1 MASGQPLTRRM
12 IRGILRSTAGLLVG
26 VVIAQAPPKTV
37 AQETPIQEV
46 PAQPAPETATPET
59 LREAV
64 EGEEVRDSEG
74 LQGGQSGRSPEAK
87 IGTFTPGSCPFQIPP
102 AIAAE
107 RFQCGFVT
115 VPERHGEPESGRFLR
130 LGVAVLKGQSP
141 DSGDAERGE
150 PSDRNRAIQPDP
162 LVMVQGG
169 PGGSMLELAPYFGP
183 ELAAAS
189 GLGASRDLILFDQRG
204 TLHSEP
210 FLFCDEVYQFRV
222 DHARSPESPGLRKKL
237 DRATAAC
244 RDRLTEDGVDLAAF
258 NSVESAAD
266 VAMVVEALGYGEFNL
281 YGVSYGTMLA
291 QHVMRDHPEQLRSV
305 VLDSVAPLDISFVE
319 AVPEN
324 TDRVLRKFFEACK
337 DSEPCNAAYP
347 NLEAEFFEA
356 IARLNESPIE
366 IKLPNVGAIETA
378 IANGAPVESLR
389 FSDFLVP
396 ILFDGDALLLSLNV
410 SFYSSQLIPSLPQA
424 VHEAYRGNYSG
435 LLRTLPTLVFSKSQ
449 ADGVYNSVICSE
461 DGGFDIDDVNVRG
474 IRPELVD
481 TLRESPADVL
491 RTCGVW
497 QVPLLDNRV
506 NKRVRSRI
514 PTLLLSGGFDHITPP
529 SFADRVARRLRRS
542 YRYTFPHLGHALLG
556 SDACVTV
563 TIGRFLEDPRRDP
576 NPDCVDQALDFTVPV
591 PPMMV
596 SAVVHQGQVETVV
609 PQGWRSGDESNT
621 WLELSDAGPTG
632 RSLVFFS
639 VPCTDEPVFLDN
651 LLRSLPYKFKPSF
664 TQEVGDRQWTIS
676 VIDNPAQVS
685 VVASTAI
692 AGQVYFVALDT
703 DTLWHRDAVLE
714 EVLGNFQVASPSE
727 DQP

>member
-1 MASGQPLTRRM
+1 MASGQQLKRWAVK
-12 IRGILRSTAGLLVG
+12 GLLKSTAGLLMG
-26 VVIAQAPPKTV
+26 TVIAQMPAKIA
-37 AQETPIQEV
+37 AQETTPQEG
-46 PAQPAPETATPET
+46 AAPEI

-64 EGEEVRDSEG
+64 EAEGLGESEG
-74 LQGGQSGRSPEAK
+74 LQRGGRSPAAK
-87 IGTFTPGSCPFQIPP
+87 IGTFTAGSCPFQIPP

-115 VPERHGEPESGRFLR
+115 VPERHSQPDAGRVLK
-130 LGVAVLKGQSP
+130 LGVVVLKGQSLE
-141 DSGDAERGE
+141 DRESENSDAENNNAE
-150 PSDRNRAIQPDP
+150 LQPDP

-169 PGGSMLELAPYFGP
+169 PGGSMVELAPYFGP
-183 ELAAAS
+183 ELATAP
-189 GLGASRDLILFDQRG
+189 GFGANRDLILFDQRG

-222 DHARSPESPGLRKKL
+222 DHARDPESPELREKL
-237 DRATAAC
+237 DRATVAC

-266 VAMVVEALGYGEFNL
+266 VAMVVQALGYDEFNL

-291 QHVMRDHPEQLRSV
+291 QHVMRDHPERLRSV

-319 AVPEN
+319 AVPKN
-324 TDRVLRKFFEACK
+324 TDRVLRKFFEACE

-356 IARLNESPIE
+356 IARLNEEPIE
-366 IKLPNVGAIETA
+366 IKLPNVGAIEAAIARGTA
-378 IANGAPVESLR
+378 IENLR

-461 DGGFDIDDVNVRG
+461 DGGFDVDDVEVRG
-474 IRPELVD
+474 IRPELVE

-497 QVPLLDNRV
+497 QVPLLGDRV
-506 NKRVRSRI
+506 NRRVRSRI
-514 PTLLLSGGFDHITPP
+514 PTLLLSGDFDHITPP
-529 SFADRVARRLRRS
+529 SFAARVARRLRRS

-556 SDACVTV
+556 SDACVTL
-563 TIGRFLEDPRRDP
+563 TIGRFLENPRQDPD
-576 NPDCVDQALDFTVPV
+576 PDCVDQELNFTVPV
-591 PPMMV
+591 QPTMV
-596 SAVVHQGQVETVV
+596 PAVVHQGQVETLV
-609 PQGWRSGDESNT
+609 PDGWSSGGDSNT
-621 WLELSDAGPTG
+621 WSELSDVGPTG

-639 VPCTDEPVFLDN
+639 VPGTDEPVFLQN
-651 LLRSLPYKFKPSF
+651 LLQSLPYKFLPSF
-664 TQEVGDRQWTIS
+664 TKELGDRQWTIS

-703 DTLWHRDAVLE
+703 DTLWHRDAVLD
-714 EVLGNFQVASPSE
+714 EVLGNFQVVSPAGA
-727 DQP
+727 QP